1 MEKLIQEM
9 LAKLKE
15 FVLLFQS
22 KRKLQYSVLALY
34 LILWLLSS
42 GSLTTTIWVAV
53 GSGLGWMIGRGSQQT
68 P

>member
-1 MEKLIQEM
+1 MEKLIQDM

-15 FVLLFQS
+15 FGLLFQS
-22 KRKLQYSVLALY
+22 KRKLQYSVLAIY
-34 LILWLLSS
+34 LLLWLLSS

-68 P
+68 K

>member
-1 MEKLIQEM
+1 MDKLIQEM

-15 FVLLFQS
+15 FGLLFQS

>member
-1 MEKLIQEM
+1 MINIIQDIST
-9 LAKLKE
+9 KLKE
-15 FVLLFQS
+15 FGILFQS
-22 KRKLQYSVLALY
+22 KRQLQYSVLAAY

-53 GSGLGWMIGRGSQQT
+53 GTGLGWMIGRGSQHN

>member
-15 FVLLFQS
+15 FGLLFQS

-34 LILWLLSS
+34 LILWLLIS